1 MQHLYSLETET
12 QADVENLKY
21 AYITELETEN
31 KNLKMQLEEIQ
42 VNESAAQQEGGT
54 PNLPLHR
61 GPHKPKAKSPLRH
74 GRRYSPL

>member
-42 VNESAAQQEGGT
+42 SMNPPHSKRGALQT
-54 PNLPLHR
+54 LPLHR